1 MEEIITTRE
10 YKKIE
15 IRDASKNYSDE
26 DECKIPI
33 DKDKFDK
40 LRKFIKNNDLDKE
53 PKFFKVYKDYI
64 TPQNFIGSINIGD
77 ISIEIFPKIP
87 LVKDNKKQE
96 KERFLEIL
104 EYVEI
109 FNENIFENLAIG
121 NQDMPILEIFISNFI
136 NEVEKIVKKGLLY
149 SYINKSENTL
159 YFKGKLDLTNHIKYN
174 FIENRFF
181 MNFDE
186 FSINSIENCLI
197 KLALE
202 KIKNISSNMENIDK
216 LHQLLIQFEDI
227 ETSGLNPAHL
237 FKKILFDRK
246 NEFYK
251 KSLNLAKFF
260 LLDESPYSVFYN
272 DGREVT
278 GLFFPMETI
287 YESYIATKLK
297 EVIND
302 KFSVKLQDESHRIF
316 NKCEVGRN
324 EVKKYTIL
332 FKLKPDIILEKEH
345 LQQSHHGALMGY
357 VADKLKQL
365 INKQISIKIQDE
377 THRIFN
383 KCQVNGNEIKNNIT
397 LFKLKPDIV
406 LEKEN
411 EIIILD
417 TKWKE
422 LKNPKENKG
431 IYNYNISEKD
441 IYQMITYIQVYN
453 TKAKKCKK
461 AYLIYPINNNDS
473 SPLTKDIVFSGKDDL
488 EIIAYFINLTS
499 EEEVNKSLNKI
510 LELI

>member
-1 MEEIITTRE
+1 MNPIVVRE
-10 YKKIE
+10 YEKIG
-15 IRDASKNYSDE
+15 IKGTSKTDIDKNKFNKLKEFIKTNKLDE
-26 DECKIPI
+26 D
-33 DKDKFDK
+33 
-40 LRKFIKNNDLDKE
+40 

-64 TPQNFIGSINIGD
+64 IPQNFIGSINIDD

-87 LVKDNKKQE
+87 LVKGNENHHK

-104 EYVEI
+104 KYVET
-109 FNENIFENLAIG
+109 FNENIYENLEIG
-121 NQDMPILEIFISNFI
+121 NENMPILEFFISNFI
-136 NEVEKIVKKGLLY
+136 EEIEKILKKGLVY
-149 SYINKSENTL
+149 SYINKSENIL
-159 YFKGKLDLTNHIKYN
+159 YFKGKLDLANHILANHIKYN
-174 FIENRFF
+174 IIENRFF
-181 MNFDE
+181 MNFYE
-186 FSINSIENCLI
+186 FSINSMENSLI

-246 NEFYK
+246 NEFYR

-272 DGREVT
+272 DEREVT
-278 GLFFPMETI
+278 GLFFPMEII
-287 YESYIATKLK
+287 YESY
-297 EVIND
+297 
-302 KFSVKLQDESHRIF
+302 
-316 NKCEVGRN
+316 
-324 EVKKYTIL
+324 
-332 FKLKPDIILEKEH
+332 
-345 LQQSHHGALMGY
+345 
-357 VADKLKQL
+357 VANKLKQL

-377 THRIFN
+377 SYRIFD
-383 KCQVNGNEIKNNIT
+383 KCEVGGNEEKKYTT

-406 LEKEN
+406 VEKEN
-411 EIIILD
+411 ETIILD

-461 AYLIYPINNNDS
+461 AYLIYPINNNDD

-488 EIIAYFINLTS
+488 EIRAYFIDLSS
-499 EEEVNKSLNKI
+499 EDEVDKSLKNI
-510 LELI
+510 LKDI

>member
-1 MEEIITTRE
+1 MNTIVVKE
-10 YKKIE
+10 YEKIG
-15 IRDASKNYSDE
+15 IKGTSKTDIDKNEFNKLKEFIKTNKLDE
-26 DECKIPI
+26 D
-33 DKDKFDK
+33 
-40 LRKFIKNNDLDKE
+40 
-53 PKFFKVYKDYI
+53 PKFFEVYKDYI
-64 TPQNFIGSINIGD
+64 IPQNFIGSINID
-77 ISIEIFPKIP
+77 NISIEIFPKIP
-87 LVKDNKKQE
+87 LVKDNENHK

-104 EYVEI
+104 EYVET
-109 FNENIFENLAIG
+109 FNENIYENLEIG
-121 NQDMPILEIFISNFI
+121 NESMPILEFFISNFI
-136 NEVEKIVKKGLLY
+136 EEVEKIVKKGLVY
-149 SYINKSENTL
+149 SYINKSENIL
-159 YFKGKLDLTNHIKYN
+159 YFKGKLDLPNHIKYN
-174 FIENRFF
+174 IIENRFF

-186 FSINSIENCLI
+186 FSVNSMENCLL

-246 NEFYK
+246 NEFYR

-272 DGREVT
+272 DEREVT

-287 YESYIATKLK
+287 YESY
-297 EVIND
+297 
-302 KFSVKLQDESHRIF
+302 
-316 NKCEVGRN
+316 
-324 EVKKYTIL
+324 
-332 FKLKPDIILEKEH
+332 
-345 LQQSHHGALMGY
+345 
-357 VADKLKQL
+357 VANKLKQL

-377 THRIFN
+377 SHRIFD
-383 KCQVNGNEIKNNIT
+383 KCEVGGNEEKKYTT

-411 EIIILD
+411 ETIILD

-461 AYLIYPINNNDS
+461 AYLIYPINNNDD

-488 EIIAYFINLTS
+488 EIRAYFIDLSS
-499 EEEVNKSLNKI
+499 EDEVDKSLKKI
-510 LELI
+510 LKDI

>member
-1 MEEIITTRE
+1 MNLIVVRE
-10 YKKIE
+10 YEKIG
-15 IRDASKNYSDE
+15 IKGTSKTDIDKNKFNKLKEFIKTNKLDE
-26 DECKIPI
+26 D
-33 DKDKFDK
+33 
-40 LRKFIKNNDLDKE
+40 

-64 TPQNFIGSINIGD
+64 IPQNFIGSINIDD
-77 ISIEIFPKIP
+77 ISIEIFPKIS
-87 LVKDNKKQE
+87 LVKGNENHHK

-104 EYVEI
+104 KYVET
-109 FNENIFENLAIG
+109 FNENIYENLEIG
-121 NQDMPILEIFISNFI
+121 NENMPILEFFISNFI
-136 NEVEKIVKKGLLY
+136 EEIEKILKKGLVY
-149 SYINKSENTL
+149 SYINKSENIL
-159 YFKGKLDLTNHIKYN
+159 YFKGKLNLANHIKYN
-174 FIENRFF
+174 IIENRFF

-186 FSINSIENCLI
+186 FSINSMENCLL

-202 KIKNISSNMENIDK
+202 KIKNISSNIENTDK
-216 LHQLLIQFEDI
+216 IHKLLIQFEDI

-246 NEFYK
+246 NEFYR

-272 DGREVT
+272 DEREVT
-278 GLFFPMETI
+278 GLFFPMEII
-287 YESYIATKLK
+287 YESY
-297 EVIND
+297 
-302 KFSVKLQDESHRIF
+302 
-316 NKCEVGRN
+316 
-324 EVKKYTIL
+324 
-332 FKLKPDIILEKEH
+332 
-345 LQQSHHGALMGY
+345 
-357 VADKLKQL
+357 VANKLKQL

-377 THRIFN
+377 SYRIFD
-383 KCQVNGNEIKNNIT
+383 KCEVGGNEEKKYTT

-411 EIIILD
+411 ETIILD

-461 AYLIYPINNNDS
+461 AYLIYPINNNDD

-488 EIIAYFINLTS
+488 EIRAYFIDLSS
-499 EEEVNKSLNKI
+499 EDEVDKSLKNI
-510 LELI
+510 LKDI

>member
-1 MEEIITTRE
+1 MNPIVVRE
-10 YKKIE
+10 YEKIG
-15 IRDASKNYSDE
+15 IKGASKTDIDKNKFNKLKEFIKTNKLDE
-26 DECKIPI
+26 D
-33 DKDKFDK
+33 
-40 LRKFIKNNDLDKE
+40 
-53 PKFFKVYKDYI
+53 PKFFEVYKDYI
-64 TPQNFIGSINIGD
+64 IPQNFIGSINID
-77 ISIEIFPKIP
+77 NISIEIFPKIP
-87 LVKDNKKQE
+87 LVKDNENHK

-104 EYVEI
+104 EYVET
-109 FNENIFENLAIG
+109 FNENIYENLEIG
-121 NQDMPILEIFISNFI
+121 NENMPILEFFISNFI
-136 NEVEKIVKKGLLY
+136 EEVEKIVKKGLVY
-149 SYINKSENTL
+149 SYINKSENIL
-159 YFKGKLDLTNHIKYN
+159 YFKGKLDLPNHIKYN
-174 FIENRFF
+174 IIENRFF

-186 FSINSIENCLI
+186 FSVNSMENCLL

-246 NEFYK
+246 NEFYR

-272 DGREVT
+272 DEREVT

-287 YESYIATKLK
+287 YESY
-297 EVIND
+297 
-302 KFSVKLQDESHRIF
+302 
-316 NKCEVGRN
+316 
-324 EVKKYTIL
+324 
-332 FKLKPDIILEKEH
+332 
-345 LQQSHHGALMGY
+345 
-357 VADKLKQL
+357 VANKLKQL

-377 THRIFN
+377 SHRIFD
-383 KCQVNGNEIKNNIT
+383 KCEVGGNEEKKYTT

-406 LEKEN
+406 VEKEN
-411 EIIILD
+411 ETIILD

-461 AYLIYPINNNDS
+461 AYLIYPINNNDD

-488 EIIAYFINLTS
+488 EIRAYFIDLSS
-499 EEEVNKSLNKI
+499 EDEVDKSLKNI
-510 LELI
+510 LKDI

>member
-77 ISIEIFPKIP
+77 ISIDIFPKIP

-109 FNENIFENLAIG
+109 FNENIFENLEIG

-136 NEVEKIVKKGLLY
+136 KEVEKIVKKGLVY
-149 SYINKSENTL
+149 SYNNKSENIL
-159 YFKGKLDLTNHIKYN
+159 YFKGKLDLPNHIKYN
-174 FIENRFF
+174 IIENRFF

-186 FSINSIENCLI
+186 FSVSSMENCLL

-202 KIKNISSNMENIDK
+202 KIKNISSNIENTDK
-216 LHQLLIQFEDI
+216 IHQLLIQFEDI
-227 ETSGLNPAHL
+227 ETSGLNPVHL
-237 FKKILFDRK
+237 FKKILYNKK

-260 LLDESPYSVFYN
+260 LLDESPYSIFFN
-272 DGREVT
+272 DKREVT
-278 GLFFPMETI
+278 GVFFPMETI
-287 YESYIATKLK
+287 YESYIA
-297 EVIND
+297 N
-302 KFSVKLQDESHRIF
+302 
-316 NKCEVGRN
+316 
-324 EVKKYTIL
+324 
-332 FKLKPDIILEKEH
+332 
-345 LQQSHHGALMGY
+345 
-357 VADKLKQL
+357 KLKQL

-377 THRIFN
+377 SHRIFD
-383 KCQVNGNEIKNNIT
+383 KCEVGGNEEKKYTT
-397 LFKLKPDIV
+397 LFKLKPDII
-406 LEKEN
+406 LEKED

-488 EIIAYFINLTS
+488 EIIAYFIDLTS